1 MILYPSLA
9 LLNSFAWIAIFRII
23 GCPTRSIRIG
33 KVIVFA
39 NLALLPVFIASLPLD
54 NSSMANGA
62 ILCLTTT
69 ALQTVLIKSFAQVA
83 GRKAFIASLLM
94 NAITYRFW
102 ITCSVNEMILHEV
115 IRTCL
120 TLPTC
125 IVLGAAAA
133 DLFKINLKPL
143 LSTLSIGFTAALMSG
158 NCGVLVYSRRFWKM
172 CLLFTGLLE
181 LIVKHYRLKEG
192 LKTSYALLLRDCTL
206 AALPFLINFWL
217 HEAYFAAESR
227 QLHNWVQG
235 LMTTWFLLLPV
246 VVLGKSLIL
255 RYIVRWGSFGRCCT
269 DALLMTLLCLS
280 LVGVDTSFGDSGL
293 IMRIIGVPH
302 GDFSVMENLE
312 RHTASLNILLTNDLK
327 LILLQSITLVWLR
340 KQNFLSAFIAAAIT
354 DTYFGIGFVLLW
366 IPAVFLRQVPGW
378 YQQSAR
384 VNESRGKLLEAYE
397 LLKTAIRA
405 ESIFPGNCNP
415 WLGNMYLALGNVALR
430 RGNTA
435 DAETKYR
442 YALSNYINTYGYF
455 DDSLMPSLLALK
467 NVSIQRQNHMA
478 RDWYDHWFKTIERKV
493 TTDAVSAT
501 DKAEILA
508 RADNLLTG
516 DYRVVST
523 LQLYAKLSVLMILPI
538 AILISITAWWVPE
551 YYFRAT
557 KNIPLFEKCIEFQR
571 PAIGSDEWYRVA
583 LGACANVYARAEDYS
598 QASRVLKNA
607 LSTITG
613 NSAEDIRARR
623 SLQKQL
629 DNLQAAI
636 DGKNKPNFSD
646 KGPLPD

>member
-9 LLNSFAWIAIFRII
+9 LLFSFAWIAIIRII

-54 NSSMANGA
+54 NSSIVNGA

-69 ALQTVLIKSFAQVA
+69 ALQTVLIRSFAQVP

-102 ITCSVNEMILHEV
+102 ITCSINAMVLHEV
-115 IRTCL
+115 VRTCL

-125 IVLGAAAA
+125 IVLSAAAA

-143 LSTLSIGFTAALMSG
+143 LSTLSVGFTAALMAGS
-158 NCGVLVYSRRFWKM
+158 CGVLIYSRRFWKM
-172 CLLFTGLLE
+172 CILFVGLLE
-181 LIVKHYRLKEG
+181 LLIKHYRSKEG
-192 LKTSYALLLRDCTL
+192 LKTNYALLLRDCTL
-206 AALPFLINFWL
+206 AALPFLVNFWL

-235 LMTTWFLLLPV
+235 LMTTWFLILPV
-246 VVLGKSLIL
+246 IVLGKSLIL

-269 DALLMTLLCLS
+269 DALLMTLLGLS
-280 LVGVDTSFGDSGL
+280 LVGVDPSFGDSGL
-293 IMRIIGVPH
+293 IMRIVGVPH
-302 GDFSVMENLE
+302 GDFSVLENLE
-312 RHTASLNILLTNDLK
+312 RHTASLNVLLTNDLK
-327 LILLQSITLVWLR
+327 LILFQSTTLVWLR
-340 KQNFLSAFIAAAIT
+340 KQNFLCAFLAAAIT
-354 DTYFGIGFVLLW
+354 DTYFGIGFVLLFL
-366 IPAVFLRQVPGW
+366 PAVFLRQVPGW
-378 YQQSAR
+378 YQQSAKA
-384 VNESRGKLLEAYE
+384 NESRGKLLEAYE

-415 WLGNMYLALGNVALR
+415 WLGNMYLAIGNVALR

-435 DAETKYR
+435 DAETKYKF
-442 YALSNYINTYGYF
+442 ALSNYINTYGYF

-467 NVSIQRQNHMA
+467 NISIQRQNHMA
-478 RDWYDHWFKTIERKV
+478 RDWYDHWLKTIERKV
-493 TTDAVSAT
+493 TTDAVSAK

-516 DYRVVST
+516 DYKVVST

-551 YYFRAT
+551 YFFRVT
-557 KNIPLFEKCIEFQR
+557 KNISLFERCIEFQR
-571 PAIGSDEWYRVA
+571 PAIGSDEWYR
-583 LGACANVYARAEDYS
+583 
-598 QASRVLKNA
+598 
-607 LSTITG
+607 
-613 NSAEDIRARR
+613 
-623 SLQKQL
+623 
-629 DNLQAAI
+629 
-636 DGKNKPNFSD
+636 
-646 KGPLPD
+646 